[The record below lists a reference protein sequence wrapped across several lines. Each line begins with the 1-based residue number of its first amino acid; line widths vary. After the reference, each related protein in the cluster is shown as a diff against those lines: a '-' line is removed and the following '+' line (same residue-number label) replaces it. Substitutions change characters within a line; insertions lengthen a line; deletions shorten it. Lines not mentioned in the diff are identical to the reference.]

1 MATRTVDVDRRD
13 DSQLRNKP
21 PFHIPPIS
29 YFVVGV
35 PFAYLVY
42 ALGRWLNW
50 FPGGHGFHVLYASI
64 SAAIC
69 LAAYLYGVGSLS
81 PHAPPPPSPDKT
93 EPRSRLKQA
102 FSLPRRAVSYPLD
115 RKLPKPS
122 ESEAATP
129 PEAKP

>member
-1 MATRTVDVDRRD
+1 MATGTIGAAPRD
-13 DSQLRNKP
+13 AAPKTHKA
-21 PFHIPPIS
+21 PFHIPPVS

-81 PHAPPPPSPDKT
+81 PHAPAPPPPDKT
-93 EPRSRLKQA
+93 ESRSRLKQA

-129 PEAKP
+129 PEAQS